1 MTNQNVDAL
10 FSLYDIYDRSRDS
23 FLWFLEDFRIK
34 SYQEYKQK
42 YHGTSKDRSQFI
54 RVCGFFELSGTLVK
68 RQLIDPNLYFDVFN
82 PTPFWNKAKPIVE
95 GMRKTRPFIYENFE
109 RLNQMKIKWSKKRPK
124 S

>member
-1 MTNQNVDAL
+1 MANQNVEAL
-10 FSLYDIYDRSRDS
+10 FSLYNIYDRSRDS
-23 FLWFLEDFRIK
+23 FLWFLEDFNVK
-34 SYQEYKQK
+34 SYPEYKQK
-42 YHGTSKDRSQFI
+42 YHGMSKDRSQFI

-82 PTPFWNKAKPIVE
+82 PTPFWNKASPIIE
-95 GMRKTRPFIYENFE
+95 GMRQTRPFIYENFE